1 MAIFRICILV
11 TLLAAATPTLAQN
24 TYKLPPEITP
34 AIRAACESD
43 VRSLCFGFRPT
54 EASVVSCVRKKFSQ
68 LGTAC
73 QGKLTAAGL
82 MQPDADVRVVHDK
95 VPSTP

>member
-1 MAIFRICILV
+1 MVIVRACSIASFIV
-11 TLLAAATPTLAQN
+11 MATPTMAQEP
-24 TYKLPPEITP
+24 YKLPSEITP

-82 MQPDADVRVVHDK
+82 IQPDVNVRVVHDK
-95 VPSTP
+95 APSAP